1 MGISK
6 KIIFPTLIF
15 ISLTLIIGDVFGT
28 DQTLSERLGYKKSD
42 KLLIINGDDAGMCH
56 SVNMAII
63 DSLEKGLM
71 TSASIMVPTPGYEE
85 IVKYATTHPEQDF
98 GLHITL
104 TAEWES
110 KRSPVSNPGDVYSL
124 INPAGFFWPDY
135 KKLNQHTLDRHVELE
150 VTAQIERALA
160 DGIDITHLNSHGDSL
175 KYPRK
180 HIPVFL
186 NLAFKYDLPVRLCS
200 PWDTN
205 GSDFNKKILAD
216 YGLVFPDYLVYEPYK
231 KGETLLD
238 HWKRL
243 LQSLKPGVSE
253 LYIHPAIDSE
263 EIREVA
269 KPDWQIRIEEYRL
282 FTHEEAI
289 KKLIISEG
297 IILIGYRQL
306 RDLQRKS
313 PKRWTP
319 AISSQILKEA
329 VIDRFADKELFI
341 LMLFILM
348 GLITLSVPLIRR
360 KNRLIGI
367 LFSPD
372 KTIQGLS
379 QTKDMTGA
387 LSVIA
392 ISILISIASLV
403 WKTYSDMDAFAHG
416 YSYNHAIKI
425 IIFIVLFFPIE
436 WLSKCIFIILAGFTL
451 HKKPDWGSLLST
463 IGYTYIPKMLLGSI
477 AMALAFC
484 LGMGFH
490 FSPWFSNVITP
501 GVIFPGLFTPKSF
514 LMVLL
519 AQIDLLAL
527 WSLFLTAIS
536 IKYLLRIRISIAS
549 LIACLY
555 YVLTMVAYY
564 LIDKIAAIG
573 SL

>member
-1 MGISK
+1 
-6 KIIFPTLIF
+6 
-15 ISLTLIIGDVFGT
+15 
-28 DQTLSERLGYKKSD
+28 
-42 KLLIINGDDAGMCH
+42 
-56 SVNMAII
+56 
-63 DSLEKGLM
+63 
-71 TSASIMVPTPGYEE
+71 MVPTPGYEE
-85 IVKYATTHPEQDF
+85 IVKYATTHPEKDF
-98 GLHITL
+98 GIHITL

-110 KRSPVSNPGDVYSL
+110 KRSPISRPEDVYSL

-135 KKLNQHTLDRHVELE
+135 KKLNRHTLNRHVELE
-150 VTAQIERALA
+150 ATAQIEKALA

-200 PWDTN
+200 PWDAD
-205 GSDFNKKILAD
+205 GSDFNKKVLAD

-231 KGETLLD
+231 KGETMLD

-243 LQSLKPGVSE
+243 LQSLRQGVSE

-269 KPDWQIRIEEYRL
+269 KPDWQIRTEEYRL

-329 VIDRFADKELFI
+329 VIDRFTDRELFI

-348 GLITLSVPLIRR
+348 GLITLSVPLIRQ

-367 LFSPD
+367 LFTPD

-392 ISILISIASLV
+392 VSILISIAALV
-403 WKTYSDMDAFAHG
+403 WKTYSDMDDFAHG
-416 YSYNHAIKI
+416 YSYNHAIRI
-425 IIFIVLFFPIE
+425 IIFIVLYFPIE

-451 HKKPDWGSLLST
+451 HKKPDYGALLST
-463 IGYTYIPKMLLGSI
+463 IGYTYVPKMLLGSI
-477 AMALAFC
+477 VMALAFC
-484 LGMGFH
+484 LGVGFH
-490 FSPWFSNVITP
+490 FSPWFSNIIAP
-501 GVIFPGLFTPKSF
+501 GVIFPRLFTSKSF

-536 IKYLLRIRISIAS
+536 IKYLLRIRISVAS

-564 LIDKIAAIG
+564 LIDKIAAIS